1 MSKSFMECS
10 EAIANAVRLCK
21 PGVIAS
27 YPITPQT
34 HIVEKLADFVADGM
48 DTEFIDVESEHS
60 AMSACIGAE
69 ATGVRTFTATCSQG
83 MALMSEM
90 LFVASGM
97 RLPIVLAN
105 ANRAL
110 SSPINIWND
119 HSDTM
124 AQRDSGWLQFHC
136 ENSQE
141 AFDTIIQAY
150 KIAENAKV
158 NLPAM
163 VCVDG
168 FVLSHLWET
177 LELLSQEQVDAF
189 LPSYTPKFRL
199 DAAAPATLGALAFPN
214 SYMEFKK
221 QQDDAM
227 QNALEVS
234 KEVMMDFGK
243 EFGRKYGLIEE
254 YNMENAKYAIVCLG
268 SVAGTIKAV
277 INDSAKKIGLVRIRS
292 FRPFPLAEIK
302 KALNGIK
309 AVAVIE
315 KSASPGSTPPLYT
328 EMRAAL
334 KDCDTKINDFVVGLG
349 GREVDEARIKKII
362 SRIGQA
368 KEVDWIF

>member
-1 MSKSFMECS
+1 MSKSFTECS

-34 HIVEKLADFVADGM
+34 HIVEKLAEFVADGM
-48 DTEFIDVESEHS
+48 NTEFIDVESEHS

-83 MALMSEM
+83 LALMSEM

-97 RLPIVLAN
+97 RLPIVMAN

-124 AQRDSGWLQFHC
+124 AQRDSGWMQFHC

-141 AFDTIIQAY
+141 ALDTIIQAY
-150 KIAENAKV
+150 KIAEHPRV
-158 NLPAM
+158 LTPAM

-168 FVLSHLWET
+168 FVLSHLWESV
-177 LELLSQEQVDAF
+177 ELPTQEQVDAF
-189 LPSYTPKFRL
+189 LPKYEHKIKL
-199 DAAAPATLGALAFPN
+199 DSSAPATFGSLAFPN
-214 SYMEFKK
+214 AYMEFKK

-227 QNALEVS
+227 QNALDVS
-234 KEVMMDFGK
+234 KEVMADFEK
-243 EFGRKYGLIEE
+243 QFGRKYGLIEQ
-254 YNMENAKYAIVCLG
+254 YNMENAKQAIVCLG
-268 SVAGTIKAV
+268 SVAGTIKSV

-292 FRPFPLAEIK
+292 FRPFPEADIRR
-302 KALNGIK
+302 ALKGIK
-309 AVAVIE
+309 SVAVVE

-328 EMRAAL
+328 EIRAAL

-362 SRIGQA
+362 SKIGQSR
-368 KEVDWIF
+368 EVEWIF

>member
-1 MSKSFMECS
+1 MNKSFIECS
-10 EAIANAVRLCK
+10 KAIANAVRLCR

-48 DTEFIDVESEHS
+48 NTEFIDVESEHS

-69 ATGVRTFTATCSQG
+69 ATGARTFTATCSQG
-83 MALMSEM
+83 LALMSEM

-97 RLPIVLAN
+97 RLPIVMAN

-124 AQRDSGWLQFHC
+124 AQRDSGWMQFHC

-150 KIAENAKV
+150 KIAENPRV
-158 NLPAM
+158 STPAI

-168 FVLSHLWET
+168 FVLSHLWEAV
-177 LELLSQEQVDAF
+177 ELLSQEQVDAF
-189 LPSYTPKFRL
+189 LPKYEPKIKL
-199 DAAAPATLGALAFPN
+199 DALSPATFGALAFPN

-227 QNALEVS
+227 QNALEIS
-234 KEVMMDFGK
+234 REVARDFEK
-243 EFGRKYGLIEE
+243 QFGRKYGLIEE

-268 SVAGTIKAV
+268 SVAGTIKQV
-277 INDSAKKIGLVRIRS
+277 INDSEKNIGLVRIRS

-302 KALNGIK
+302 KALNRIK

-328 EMRAAL
+328 EIRAAL
-334 KDCDTKINDFVVGLG
+334 KDCGTKVNDFIVGLG